1 MKTSRMIMIS
11 TFAALT
17 FVLTRFTAI
26 PIPGT
31 QGYIH
36 LGDTVIYITAVL
48 FGGTPAALVGAIGGA
63 LSDATYSA
71 IWILPTL
78 IIKGIMGF
86 VCGKISNHE
95 KWNSFR
101 NVFAMIISGI
111 VMSILYSVATG
122 IIYGNWITAF
132 TNTPFDI
139 IQFVSGTIVSNI
151 LLAILSK
158 SNIKDRL
165 LK

>member
-1 MKTSRMIMIS
+1 MKTSRMIKIS
-11 TFAALT
+11 ILAALT

-36 LGDTVIYITAVL
+36 LGDTVIYITAVI
-48 FGGTPAALVGAIGGA
+48 FGSIPAALVGAIGGA

-71 IWILPTL
+71 IWIIPTL

-86 VCGKISNHE
+86 VCGKLSNHQ
-95 KWNSFR
+95 KWTCIR
-101 NVFAMIISGI
+101 NIVSMIIAGVI
-111 VMSILYSVATG
+111 MSILYSVANG
-122 IIYGNWITAF
+122 FLYKNWITAF
-132 TNTPFDI
+132 ASTPFDI

-151 LLAILSK
+151 LLALLSK
-158 SNIKDRL
+158 SNLKDKL
-165 LK
+165 SK

>member
-1 MKTSRMIMIS
+1 MKTSKMIMIS
-11 TFAALT
+11 TLAALA

-48 FGGTPAALVGAIGGA
+48 FGGMPAALVGAIGGA

-78 IIKGIMGF
+78 IIKGIMGYI
-86 VCGKISNHE
+86 CGNLANHQ

-101 NVFAMIISGI
+101 NTFSMIISGI
-111 VMSILYSVATG
+111 VMSLLYSIANG

-132 TNTPFDI
+132 ASTPFDI
-139 IQFVSGTIVSNI
+139 IQFVSGAIVSNI
-151 LLAILSK
+151 ILALLSK
-158 SNIKDRL
+158 SNLKDRL
-165 LK
+165 PL

>member
-1 MKTSRMIMIS
+1 MKTSKMTMVS
-11 TFAALT
+11 TLAALT

-36 LGDTVIYITAVL
+36 LGDTIIYITAIL
-48 FGGTPAALVGAIGGA
+48 FGGPSAAAVGAIGGA

-86 VCGKISNHE
+86 VCGKIANRK
-95 KWNSFR
+95 KWNSLR
-101 NVFAMIISGI
+101 NISAMIISGI
-111 VMSILYSVATG
+111 IMSLLYSVATG

-132 TNTPFDI
+132 SNTPFDI
-139 IQFVSGTIVSNI
+139 IQFVSGAVVSNI
-151 LLAILSK
+151 ILAILSK
-158 SNIKDRL
+158 SYIKDKL

>member
-11 TFAALT
+11 TLAALT

-36 LGDTVIYITAVL
+36 LGDTVIYITAVS
-48 FGGTPAALVGAIGGA
+48 FGGPSAAAVGAIGGA

-86 VCGKISNHE
+86 ICGKIASRKN
-95 KWNSFR
+95 WTSFR
-101 NVFAMIISGI
+101 NIFAMIISGVI
-111 VMSILYSVATG
+111 MSVLYSVATG

-132 TNTPFDI
+132 SNTPFDI
-139 IQFVSGTIVSNI
+139 IQFVSGAVVSNI
-151 LLAILSK
+151 ILAILSK
-158 SNIKDRL
+158 TNIK
-165 LK
+165 KMF